1 MSNLLRETISNT
13 FKYKLEEYGID
24 VLNNKNKKTFKAIFS
39 MADLSAEFTLSDQEW
54 EEEIQGVCFNDDA
67 PKTGDVLTIEGKK
80 YITQTVQSRIN
91 SPITRFYAKLKI

>member
-1 MSNLLRETISNT
+1 MSNLSEIIARS
-13 FKYKLEEYGID
+13 FQYKLDEYGVEVI
-24 VLNNKNKKTFKAIFS
+24 NNKNKKTFKAIFS

-54 EEEIQGVCFNDDA
+54 EEQIQGVCFNDDA

-91 SPITRFYAKLKI
+91 SPITRLYANLKI